1 MLSADM
7 KLKDMVVTILCG
19 CDLYKESEIRSLV
32 RVMDE
37 IANLPLHKKK
47 KIRADN
53 YLRSGRYGRSLL
65 EYRKLLQG
73 SLAMNFSTEEY
84 GDILHN
90 QGIAHFY
97 ACSFSE
103 AERDFKEAY
112 TRNNKK
118 ISLRHYLWLLL
129 MQEKE
134 ELFESEAISLG
145 LSPDEINAV
154 MLRYKE
160 AVAQCHIPDAREDDT
175 ERYKKQLA
183 EAYAC

>member
-1 MLSADM
+1 M
-7 KLKDMVVTILCG
+7 
-19 CDLYKESEIRSLV
+19 
-32 RVMDE
+32 
-37 IANLPLHKKK
+37 
-47 KIRADN
+47 
-53 YLRSGRYGRSLL
+53 
-65 EYRKLLQG
+65 
-73 SLAMNFSTEEY
+73 
-84 GDILHN
+84 HN

-97 ACSFSE
+97 ACSFAE

-112 TRNNKK
+112 ARNNKK
-118 ISLRHYLWLLL
+118 ISLRHYLWVLL

-134 ELFESEAISLG
+134 EFFESEAISLG